1 MKVIVNKKDFI
12 QSLSLGSS
20 FSGKNKALSALDYTR
35 LVFNGNRCRVTSND
49 GEMAITTSYE
59 IGASLLEEHQ
69 FYIDAKTIINALR
82 SIKEENVSLDFNDKS
97 CVIEHERGK
106 FEVPYGDVDVYP
118 VPSMDKEPTTVVVS
132 SEKLF
137 NWLKEARQFVA
148 TDELRPVMCGVYI
161 YIKDNSIGVCASDG
175 SRLYTDC
182 DDFNTDREVDA
193 ILSAKAITT
202 ILDMI
207 NDTNETMIY
216 FGERNVAFRAG
227 STSVMCRKIDGRFPN
242 FNSVIP
248 RAYKFS
254 VSCNKEEFSDSLARC
269 LIMANNNSLIKMTL
283 ESGIMKLVAED
294 LDFSKKGED
303 FVDLT
308 QHTMT
313 DSLFEIGFKGTF
325 AKTCLEAI
333 SSEIVSLELTEASR
347 AIVMKDANNGNKT
360 ILLMPL
366 QIN

>member
-1 MKVIVNKKDFI
+1 MNITVNRKDFL
-12 QSLSLGSS
+12 QSLQLGSS
-20 FSGKNKALSALDYTR
+20 FSGKNKSLYALDFTR
-35 LVFNGNRCRVTSND
+35 LVFKGTTCRITSND
-49 GEMAITTSYE
+49 GEMAITTSHHIESTNNEDVEY
-59 IGASLLEEHQ
+59 
-69 FYIDAKTIINALR
+69 YVDAKTLINALR
-82 SIKEENVSLDFNDKS
+82 SIKEEYVTLDFDEKY
-97 CVIEHERGK
+97 CIIEHKRGK

-148 TDELRPVMCGVYI
+148 NDELRPVMCGVYI

-182 DDFNTDREVDA
+182 DDFESDREVDA

-207 NDTNETMIY
+207 NDTDETMIY

-227 STSVMCRKIDGRFPN
+227 DTSVMCRKIDGRFPN

-248 RAYKFS
+248 KAYKFN
-254 VSCNKEEFSDSLARC
+254 VSCNKEEFTESLSRC

-283 ESGIMKLVAED
+283 ENCLMKLVAED

-303 FVDLT
+303 FVDIT
-308 QHTMT
+308 HHTMT
-313 DSLFEIGFKGTF
+313 DSQFEIGFKGTF

-333 SSEIVSLELTEASR
+333 SSENVTLELTEASR
-347 AIVMKDANNGNKT
+347 AIVMKDSDNVNKV
-360 ILLMPL
+360 ILLMPMAC
-366 QIN
+366 Q